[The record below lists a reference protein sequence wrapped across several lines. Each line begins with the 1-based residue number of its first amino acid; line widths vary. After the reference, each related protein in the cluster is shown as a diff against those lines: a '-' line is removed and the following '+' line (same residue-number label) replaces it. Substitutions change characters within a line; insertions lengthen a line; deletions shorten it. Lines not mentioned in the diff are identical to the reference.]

1 MAKIWGKILFSN
13 CSLRTRSTCIL
24 LFVHTLEHPNSPLFV
39 TRKKISQQTISMT
52 LILFENEVN
61 HENLEIAIKKWT
73 KMAFLKNFYFQT
85 ALSERV
91 RPVFYFLFAH
101 WNTLTLPRFPIWKE
115 FGTRS
120 NSWCS
125 FYLKM
130 GKKDHPVKKAKK
142 KTTGYGSERSWSTC
156 FNHPPNLSV
165 KSKRDE

>member
-52 LILFENEVN
+52 LILFEHEVN
-61 HENLEIAIKKWT
+61 HENLEIAIKKKWPR
-73 KMAFLKNFYFQT
+73 MEFLKNLYFQT

-101 WNTLTLPRFPIWKE
+101 WNPLTLPDFRYEK
-115 FGTRS
+115 
-120 NSWCS
+120 N
-125 FYLKM
+125 L
-130 GKKDHPVKKAKK
+130 
-142 KTTGYGSERSWSTC
+142 ERDQIHDAH
-156 FNHPPNLSV
+156 FI
-165 KSKRDE
+165 

>member
-1 MAKIWGKILFSN
+1 MAKIWGKFLFSN

-52 LILFENEVN
+52 LILFEHEVN
-61 HENLEIAIKKWT
+61 HENLEIAIKK
-73 KMAFLKNFYFQT
+73 MAKNGIF
-85 ALSERV
+85 EK
-91 RPVFYFLFAH
+91 FLFSNGSLRTSSTRILFFVRALEH
-101 WNTLTLPRFPIWKE
+101 PNSPRFPIWKE

-130 GKKDHPVKKAKK
+130 GKKDQPVKKAKK
-142 KTTGYGSERSWSTC
+142 KLLLV
-156 FNHPPNLSV
+156 HPVYMRWAYKP
-165 KSKRDE
+165 

>member
-1 MAKIWGKILFSN
+1 MGKILFSN

-39 TRKKISQQTISMT
+39 PRKKISQQTISMT
-52 LILFENEVN
+52 LILFEHEVN
-61 HENLEIAIKKWT
+61 HENLEIAIKK
-73 KMAFLKNFYFQT
+73 MAKNGIFEIFVFQT

-130 GKKDHPVKKAKK
+130 GKKYQHVKKAKNCTQQAQK
-142 KTTGYGSERSWSTC
+142 VEKNPVLPSKLDKNSRFEVKT
-156 FNHPPNLSV
+156 
-165 KSKRDE
+165 KR